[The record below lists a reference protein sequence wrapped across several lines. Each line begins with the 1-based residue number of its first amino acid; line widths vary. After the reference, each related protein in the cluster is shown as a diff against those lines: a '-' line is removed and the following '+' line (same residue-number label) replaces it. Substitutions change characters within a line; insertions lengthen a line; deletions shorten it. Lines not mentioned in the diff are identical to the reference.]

1 MSSIVS
7 VRNHQ
12 VEVSLFLYNF
22 LFCTYRL
29 FIYQDEDENE
39 PEDEFFRSFRMKT
52 VTNEPGPQYYDTL
65 KDRFVRHAQVPERT
79 KALVFVFVFVFVLA
93 HEQAISTAQLSTVIV
108 ERFLSCLSFVCKHY
122 MRNRCQLWGRLCIRA
137 STKK

>member
-1 MSSIVS
+1 M
-7 VRNHQ
+7 
-12 VEVSLFLYNF
+12 
-22 LFCTYRL
+22 

-39 PEDEFFRSFRMKT
+39 PEDEFFRSFRIKT

-93 HEQAISTAQLSTVIV
+93 HEQAIINFSVKKILAHLPS
-108 ERFLSCLSFVCKHY
+108 K
-122 MRNRCQLWGRLCIRA
+122 
-137 STKK
+137 TKLLLVKGVF